1 MKYDKIVDKLMTYYT
16 GPEYRD
22 EVVQAKKEFFEDA
35 GLVGD
40 ETFHFEMRMSQFLD
54 WYLFTRELS
63 EAHIPPAHLAFE
75 HPPFA
80 IDEEER
86 LSLQNLVRGRHSLFE
101 FIKVKGDNVY
111 VRDLLENKK
120 LYLEDSH
127 VTKGFNADEIFEAR
141 VFPHEDNWI
150 FGRGFCFHPAE
161 AKSFILKEVK
171 KVRHLDAVQK
181 EALMFRLLKMRYK
194 FEQYKHIRLDYIYTN
209 DTKLRI

>member
-1 MKYDKIVDKLMTYYT
+1 MKYDKIVDKLMTFYT
-16 GPEYRD
+16 GSDYRD

-40 ETFHFEMRMSQFLD
+40 ETFHFEVRMSQFLD
-54 WYLFTRELS
+54 WYLFTRELT
-63 EAHIPPAHLAFE
+63 EAHIPPVHLANE
-75 HPPFA
+75 HPPFPMD
-80 IDEEER
+80 DEER
-86 LSLQNLVRGRHSLFE
+86 THLQSLVKGHHSLFE
-101 FIKVKGDNVY
+101 FIKVKGETVY

-127 VTKGFNADEIFEAR
+127 VTKGFNADEVFEAR
-141 VFPHEDNWI
+141 VFPFGETHV

-171 KVRHLDAVQK
+171 KVRHLDEVQK